1 MLKSEGI
8 LEESRVG
15 SSLVV
20 IKSPLLT
27 PFEFLQTLRIL
38 SCFFLLSESIA
49 SQQIRYALHPAI
61 VCHENYSESESDLS
75 VAGIAP
81 Y

>member
-1 MLKSEGI
+1 MPKGEGI

-15 SSLVV
+15 SSKAPSNRRYSLHLNFFKHCVYFFV
-20 IKSPLLT
+20 
-27 PFEFLQTLRIL
+27 
-38 SCFFLLSESIA
+38 FLLSESIA

-61 VCHENYSESESDLS
+61 VCYENYSESESDLS